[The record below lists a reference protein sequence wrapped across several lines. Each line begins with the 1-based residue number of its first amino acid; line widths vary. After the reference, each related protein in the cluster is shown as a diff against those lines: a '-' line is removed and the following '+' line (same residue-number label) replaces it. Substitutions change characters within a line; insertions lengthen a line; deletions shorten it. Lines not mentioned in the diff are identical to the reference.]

1 MEVKWKDGFE
11 NFYKG
16 ADPNK
21 VYGEIA
27 AIGETATPEQI
38 VEAAKDERSELH
50 KCFTWDDTEAAI
62 KWRKHEARQI
72 THLLVIR
79 DDNRDKEQLEF
90 RVFQVTDSPSAG
102 YRAAPLIFKV
112 EDEYQK
118 LLRQALRE
126 LRAFKEKYKSL
137 QELDYIL
144 NLID

>member
-27 AIGETATPEQI
+27 AIGETATPVQI

-72 THLLVIR
+72 THFLVIR
-79 DDNRDKEQLEF
+79 DDSRGEEELER
-90 RVFQVTDSPSAG
+90 RVFYVTDSPSAG

-137 QELDYIL
+137 QELNYIL